1 MAKNKNH
8 DKVIR
13 EYKKKKSDH
22 LEKLATKMLKHDERM
37 QKLRDKNIDP
47 NLLKQMDRKEAL
59 VKSDVYQDYFTKNGI
74 QTHFYLEK
82 NHI

>member
-1 MAKNKNH
+1 MVLNLFLGSNIYNKMAKNKNH

-22 LEKLATKMLKHDERM
+22 LEKIATKMLKHDERM

-47 NLLKQMDRKEAL
+47 NLLNL
-59 VKSDVYQDYFTKNGI
+59 F
-74 QTHFYLEK
+74 
-82 NHI
+82 